1 MTVTQLDKTQRDTT
15 WQVKAACRGP
25 QAVAFFPPAHP
36 ERRDERA
43 EREERAKE
51 ICATCGVRQPCLQYA
66 LRIREPHG
74 IWGGLNE
81 VERKALLTQRSL

>member
-1 MTVTQLDKTQRDTT
+1 MAQRAEEL

-25 QAVAFFPPAHP
+25 QSVVFFPPTHF
-36 ERRDERA
+36 ERKDEKE
-43 EREERAKE
+43 ERETQAKA
-51 ICATCGVRQPCLQYA
+51 ICATCAVRQPCLDYA

-81 VERKALLTQRSL
+81 LERKQLVARRPA

>member
-1 MTVTQLDKTQRDTT
+1 LSVQRVDDL

-25 QAVAFFPPAHP
+25 QSSVFFPPTHF
-36 ERRDERA
+36 ERKDEK
-43 EREERAKE
+43 ESREARAKA
-51 ICATCGVRQPCLQYA
+51 ICGSCPVRRPCLDYA

-81 VERKALLTQRSL
+81 VERKQVLARQVC

>member
-1 MTVTQLDKTQRDTT
+1 MSALQVEE

-25 QAVAFFPPAHP
+25 HSSVFFPPP
-36 ERRDERA
+36 TFERKE
-43 EREERAKE
+43 EKLQREARAKE
-51 ICATCGVRQPCLQYA
+51 ICTMCSVRRDCLEYA

-81 VERKALLTQRSL
+81 SERKALMLERA